1 MSLRSRLQK
10 IEGRMGEKNRLMVV
24 KVPYE
29 LQADPEARERYI
41 QEHYPEAIGFQG
53 LRVQII
59 DYAHMA
65 IDPATC

>member
-1 MSLRSRLQK
+1 
-10 IEGRMGEKNRLMVV
+10 MGEKNRLMVV